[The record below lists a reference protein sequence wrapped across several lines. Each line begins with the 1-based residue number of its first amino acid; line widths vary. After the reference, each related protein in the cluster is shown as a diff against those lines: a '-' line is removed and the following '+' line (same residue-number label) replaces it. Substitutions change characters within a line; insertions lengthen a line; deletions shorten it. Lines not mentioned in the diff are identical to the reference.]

1 MTDHDDTRLPPTV
14 AALDEAQF
22 LYEAAARHYEHGEL
36 LACEELL
43 RTALLRFPN
52 DGRFIQL
59 QGLLWHSQRRYSS
72 ACRAFEIASLLV
84 PLSHAAQLAQA
95 DVYRRCGRT
104 DDARTIL
111 SFLVT
116 RSDLPAI
123 LLPGLT
129 SALGLIGEYQQAL
142 EVCRDASQR
151 DPEQDQALYAMAY
164 YMNKLDYPVECIAPL
179 LRRALSL
186 APDSRLYRISLAVLA
201 ARSGQWQ
208 EAHTLFA
215 PLNPADLKCQT
226 CVRFMA
232 RVFDHQGDVPRR
244 NAALARLEQ
253 LAHDRKH
260 LTAGAATSQVQG
272 PAPQARS
279 AAPQR
284 QGD

>member
-1 MTDHDDTRLPPTV
+1 MMDHDDSHSP
-14 AALDEAQF
+14 AATDALHEALS
-22 LYEAAARHYEHGEL
+22 LYELAARHYEHAEL
-36 LACEELL
+36 PECEELL

-59 QGLLWHSQRRYSS
+59 QGLLWHAQRRYSS

-95 DVYRRCGRT
+95 DVYRRCGRN

-129 SALGLIGEYQQAL
+129 AALGLIGEYQQAL

-164 YMNKLDYPVECIAPL
+164 YMNKLDYPLECIVPL
-179 LRRALSL
+179 LRRAMSL
-186 APDSRLYRISLAVLA
+186 APDSRLYRISLAVLC
-201 ARSGQWQ
+201 ARSGRWH
-208 EAHTLFA
+208 EAYTLFA
-215 PLNPADLKCQT
+215 PLSPGELKCQT

-232 RVFDHQGDVPRR
+232 RVFDHQGDTTRR

-253 LAHDRKH
+253 LAHDRQR
-260 LTAGAATSQVQG
+260 LAAGT
-272 PAPQARS
+272 PAPQARGL
-279 AAPQR
+279 APQGR
-284 QGD
+284 GPAPQGRGE